1 MLRTVVRRRNRPP
14 LEARRIAM
22 LLESQEFVLVEGVF
36 RSIPFGIELYQL
48 SGMESNA
55 SLITNP
61 SETGTEGN
69 PTSASSV

>member
-1 MLRTVVRRRNRPP
+1 MRRRNRAP

-48 SGMESNA
+48 SGMVD
-55 SLITNP
+55 
-61 SETGTEGN
+61 EGKVV
-69 PTSASSV
+69 TR